1 MNQCYQNL
9 FFFFAHYK
17 AQAEERAAM
26 LRAQLQER
34 KKVILQRINQEG
46 KDKLE
51 KVLNF
56 LIVSFFISLLENVY
70 HQ

>member
-1 MNQCYQNL
+1 
-9 FFFFAHYK
+9 
-17 AQAEERAAM
+17 M

-51 KVLNF
+51 KVLNL
-56 LIVSFFISLLENVY
+56 LIVSFFYLSSRKRLPSVII
-70 HQ
+70 